1 MNSGP
6 NGDRPYRDHS
16 EGELFEQIR
25 ICEQNRTRASR
36 EASNLQRIG
45 DDDYKGFSALERSLS
60 VEIRQIDDEL
70 AMRRIERG
78 EIRKG
83 SSAAVKNSSRPTTP
97 DDSVKSPDDYV
108 KSSEEALFH
117 GPCLII
123 DRNTGLALDAT
134 QGAVRGTNPLLWT
147 PHAPPWQQW
156 RLQRI
161 GGPRLPSGLVRIVSE
176 PTKLVLTKMER
187 PHDWSPV
194 WLEEQGGQAQQW
206 RLMKTEDG
214 AAFVIEHAGSRHSLD
229 TGAHGKNG
237 DKPHLW
243 STHWESWQQWMICR
257 LPLT

>member
-6 NGDRPYRDHS
+6 NGDRPYIDYS
-16 EGELFEQIR
+16 ERELFEQMR

-36 EASNLQRIG
+36 EASKLQQIG
-45 DDDYKGFSALERSLS
+45 DDDYKGFSALVRSLS
-60 VEIRQIDDEL
+60 DEIRQIDGEL
-70 AMRRIERG
+70 EIRRIERG
-78 EIRKG
+78 ELREG
-83 SSAAVKNSSRPTTP
+83 SSAEGKKSSRPATPDDSLRSP
-97 DDSVKSPDDYV
+97 DDSVKS
-108 KSSEEALFH
+108 SGEALFH

-123 DRNTGLALDAT
+123 DRHTGLALDAT
-134 QGAVRGTNPLLWT
+134 QEAVRGTNPVLWT

-176 PTKLVLTKMER
+176 PTKLVLTAMER

-194 WLEEQGGQAQQW
+194 WLEEHGGQAQQW
-206 RLMKTEDG
+206 RLKKTEDG

-229 TGAHGKNG
+229 TGAHGKND